1 MTVTTQ
7 VLRWRRLD
15 DLDLHQIELRNDA
28 ATGSLTRQSHASVD
42 LTSLSTIA
50 SVTYGVTNRY
60 DVSLIAPFVHTDVA
74 THIEGLTG
82 GGDATS
88 SHSAASRLV
97 LGDVGLRLKA
107 AVIAGS
113 STGLSVFGKLQ
124 APTARPSDLS
134 GSGRWAEQVGIIAAV
149 RAAGTN
155 VTANAGR
162 RWAGRGIVFEDVT
175 VFGQSFLAV
184 KAVEPSSEWD
194 YNVSVD
200 RPVTTRI
207 TVVGELVGRVLD
219 HGARFRVVTRDS
231 PLFGVTSSLEVLP
244 RANQSLLLGSVGAKV
259 QIHSDLLL
267 TVSSTIPISSSGL
280 QSRVAP
286 VVGIAKVF

>member
-1 MTVTTQ
+1 
-7 VLRWRRLD
+7 
-15 DLDLHQIELRNDA
+15 
-28 ATGSLTRQSHASVD
+28 
-42 LTSLSTIA
+42 
-50 SVTYGVTNRY
+50 
-60 DVSLIAPFVHTDVA
+60 
-74 THIEGLTG
+74 
-82 GGDATS
+82 
-88 SHSAASRLV
+88 
-97 LGDVGLRLKA
+97 
-107 AVIAGS
+107 
-113 STGLSVFGKLQ
+113 
-124 APTARPSDLS
+124 
-134 GSGRWAEQVGIIAAV
+134 
-149 RAAGTN
+149 
-155 VTANAGR
+155 
-162 RWAGRGIVFEDVT
+162 VT